1 MLDQSALARHA
12 EPGDRERQPEGCEE
26 DIADPNHRPKGAH
39 GADREAENARRH
51 DAPRFPAIAA
61 VLAAGVFEA
70 PDDQDPDA
78 EFNFGLERILDGVAA
93 LLRKR

>member
-1 MLDQSALARHA
+1 MS
-12 EPGDRERQPEGCEE
+12 
-26 DIADPNHRPKGAH
+26 GAAIT
-39 GADREAENARRH
+39 GPAAYGTLLSRLI